1 MQWERDEQRTEILD
15 HPARF
20 KVICAGRRWGK
31 TILALMWLMDG
42 EIHPGERRWFIAPT
56 YRQGKMIVLP
66 LLRDIARKFNDVKLK
81 ESELTIAFNNNA
93 EVSIKGADNEDSLR
107 GAGLSRVVMDEYAY
121 MKPHVWE
128 EIVYPMLATTQAPAL
143 FIGTPDG
150 YNQFYDVWSNADPE
164 WKSWQFKTVDGGHV
178 PREEIERAKST
189 MDARLFRQEFEATF
203 ETSGNRAAY
212 NFDRDIHVTTKEDSG
227 KKYWGIDFNVD
238 YMTAVLMCEYTDSSV
253 HVLDEIRLSNSNTME
268 ISARMAKIAP
278 NLRVYP
284 DPAGKARSTQ
294 SSRSDHT
301 LLRDAGFT
309 VIARNAHPSHRDRL
323 NSLNRK
329 LMDANDKIGL
339 SIDPSCKYVI
349 KDLEQ
354 VQRDKSGGIDK
365 SNIELTHALDALS
378 YAIEYRFP
386 IRQIARSVKW

>member
-1 MQWERDEQRTEILD
+1 MQWERDDQRTEILD

-31 TILALMWLMDG
+31 TVLALMWLLDG
-42 EIHPGERRWFIAPT
+42 KIKPMERRWFIAPT

-66 LLRDIARKFNDVKLK
+66 LLREIARNTNSATLK
-81 ESELTIAFNNNA
+81 ESELTISFDNGA

-107 GAGLSRVVMDEYAY
+107 GAGLNRVVMDEYAY

-128 EIVYPMLATTQAPAL
+128 EIVFPMLATTQAPAL

-150 YNQFYDVWSNADPE
+150 YNQFYDVWSNSGED
-164 WKSWQFKTVDGGHV
+164 WKSWQFKTIEGGHV
-178 PREEIERAKST
+178 PSGEIERAKST

-212 NFDRDIHVTTKEDSG
+212 NFDRDIHVKTKEDSG
-227 KKYWGIDFNVD
+227 KKYWGMDMNVD

-253 HVLDEIRLSNSNTME
+253 HAISELRLSNSNTME
-268 ISARMAKIAP
+268 LSARMAKIAP
-278 NLRVYP
+278 SLRVYP

-294 SSRSDHT
+294 SSRSDHAI
-301 LLRDAGFT
+301 LRDAGFI
-309 VIARNAHPSHRDRL
+309 VIARKAHPSHRDRL

-329 LMDANDKIGL
+329 LKDANDKIGL
-339 SIDPSCKYVI
+339 TIDPSCKYVI

-378 YAIEYRFP
+378 YPIEYRFP
-386 IRQIARSVKW
+386 IRQLARSVQW

>member
-284 DPAGKARSTQ
+284 DPAGKARST
-294 SSRSDHT
+294 SGRSDHAI
-301 LLRDAGFT
+301 LREAGFT

-354 VQRDKSGGIDK
+354 VQRDKSGGLDK

-386 IRQIARSVKW
+386 IRQIAKSVKW